1 MNRRINYNEQL
12 PALSKKLVDLGLATK
27 EGPLSATLL
36 DLVNIRAS
44 QLNGCA
50 FCVDMHSKEAKIHG
64 DRELRLYHLPVW
76 RESPLFSDK
85 EKACLEWTEAVT
97 QLNGHVIADEIYEKV
112 RKHLS
117 EKEMSDLTFAI
128 GVINVFNRLNISF
141 PTPPGSMDQ
150 YLGLTK
156 AGLK

>member
-1 MNRRINYNEQL
+1 MGHLNESNFSIPRMSRFGGVDSSSVQ
-12 PALSKKLVDLGLATK
+12 SKQT
-27 EGPLSATLL
+27 
-36 DLVNIRAS
+36 
-44 QLNGCA
+44 
-50 FCVDMHSKEAKIHG
+50 
-64 DRELRLYHLPVW
+64 
-76 RESPLFSDK
+76 PLFSDK

-97 QLNGHVIADEIYEKV
+97 QLNGHAIADEIYERV

-117 EKEMSDLTFAI
+117 EKKMSDLTFAI

-141 PTPPGSMDQ
+141 ATPPGSMDQ